1 MDKMGHIEKSVLES
15 ADVVKKLGDNSQ
27 QIGQIVDTIAAI
39 AEQTNLLALNAAIE
53 AARAGEHAKQALAF
67 QVLFIFVV
75 IVFMALGAMAFDIES
90 GVWIGVVI
98 PSLIWFVLAIVAV
111 FKALTGQLFIYP
123 GLQPFTKKPCN
134 AV

>member
-1 MDKMGHIEKSVLES
+1 MEEITTSQKVL
-15 ADVVKKLGDNSQ
+15 
-27 QIGQIVDTIAAI
+27 AAI
-39 AEQTNLLALNAAIE
+39 AHGAGFIAGVGFILAPLLIWLIKKDDRFIAW
-53 AARAGEHAKQALAF
+53 HAKQALAF

-123 GLQPFTKKPCN
+123 GLQPFTKKP
-134 AV
+134 